1 VIPGRSRFQEL
12 SMLTVA
18 KVFED
23 RATAVKAVEELDAL
37 GLPALEVSLA
47 EAAGSGAGTVT
58 ARSGTSFGAM
68 LGTGA
73 GLLAGMGLLAV
84 PGFGPVLAA
93 GWFTTVL
100 TAAGMGAATGG
111 LIGALTSQGIG
122 EAEAGRYSERL
133 RRGGTL
139 VIVRAGDATQASN
152 AESILERHHPV
163 MESAYADSSTLHRH

>member
-1 VIPGRSRFQEL
+1 
-12 SMLTVA
+12 MLTVA

-37 GLPALEVSLA
+37 GLPGLEVSLA
-47 EAAGSGAGTVT
+47 EAAKEFAPGTVIT
-58 ARSGTSFGAM
+58 HSGTTHSGTSFGAI

-84 PGFGPVLAA
+84 PGFGPVVAA

-122 EAEAGRYSERL
+122 EVEASRYSERL
-133 RRGGTL
+133 RQGGTL

-163 MESAYADSSTLHRH
+163 MESAYAGSSPLHRS